1 MTVVEFVLL
10 LFGKLSVFEALN
22 IAFSTAGTGG
32 FGIKG
37 DSLASASNYVQIL
50 VAVFMFLFAINFNAY
65 YLIARGKF
73 KESFFSEVR
82 VFITIVVLA
91 IVGLTLNL
99 RLTGTENYTLGEA
112 IKHSAFTVTS
122 LISTTGFV
130 TADFDL
136 WPAFSKTIIIVI
148 MFVGACSGSTGGGLK
163 VSRIML
169 LFKGARREIG
179 KVVHPNQVKN
189 VIMDKKPVDEDTI
202 KSVFA
207 FIAIYI
213 AIFFVSFLIVS
224 LDVPSVEAAFTAVL
238 ATINNV
244 GPGLGVAGPT
254 ESFGFFSPIS
264 KIVMIFDMLVGRLEL
279 FPILALF
286 NPHVWKNTFKN

>member
-1 MTVVEFVLL
+1 
-10 LFGKLSVFEALN
+10 
-22 IAFSTAGTGG
+22 
-32 FGIKG
+32 
-37 DSLASASNYVQIL
+37 
-50 VAVFMFLFAINFNAY
+50 
-65 YLIARGKF
+65 
-73 KESFFSEVR
+73 
-82 VFITIVVLA
+82 
-91 IVGLTLNL
+91 
-99 RLTGTENYTLGEA
+99 
-112 IKHSAFTVTS
+112 
-122 LISTTGFV
+122 
-130 TADFDL
+130 
-136 WPAFSKTIIIVI
+136 
-148 MFVGACSGSTGGGLK
+148 
-163 VSRIML
+163 ML
-169 LFKGARREIG
+169 LFKGARREVG
-179 KVVHPNQVKN
+179 KVVHPNQVKS